1 MKDVSLS
8 LVSKNNFKLNIGK
21 APQLVESSGAFFCYI
36 PFAPHLWFNGLL
48 GVSGFFRLVTP
59 YVRNKVLPACT

>member
-21 APQLVESSGAFFCYI
+21 APQLVESSGAFF
-36 PFAPHLWFNGLL
+36 LL
-48 GVSGFFRLVTP
+48 YTVRPTPLVQWIIGS
-59 YVRNKVLPACT
+59 AD

>member
-21 APQLVESSGAFFCYI
+21 APQLVESSGAFF
-36 PFAPHLWFNGLL
+36 LL
-48 GVSGFFRLVTP
+48 YAVRPTPLVQWIIGS
-59 YVRNKVLPACT
+59 AD

>member
-48 GVSGFFRLVTP
+48 AQRIDP
-59 YVRNKVLPACT
+59 HE

>member
-21 APQLVESSGAFFCYI
+21 APQLVESSGAFFVIYRS
-36 PFAPHLWFNGLL
+36 PHTFGSMDYWG
-48 GVSGFFRLVTP
+48 
-59 YVRNKVLPACT
+59 AAD